1 SHDQRKYQGSI
12 AGLQNTGRATT
23 IYGRQYPVGR
33 QFRSLFSITI
43 KNRCMSYRSRVYR
56 QRNPQ
61 QNEKDSK
68 DQDKFFTM
76 SSEKSPAAGAKNAF
90 FQAKPNDTPGS
101 DDALE
106 KEANKKADA
115 VPDRNNVKDK
125 KDEK

>member
-1 SHDQRKYQGSI
+1 
-12 AGLQNTGRATT
+12 
-23 IYGRQYPVGR
+23 
-33 QFRSLFSITI
+33 
-43 KNRCMSYRSRVYR
+43 MSYRSRVYR

-125 KDEK
+125 KDEKIQKLATPEEDKQTSTNDERQKNDKEKQS